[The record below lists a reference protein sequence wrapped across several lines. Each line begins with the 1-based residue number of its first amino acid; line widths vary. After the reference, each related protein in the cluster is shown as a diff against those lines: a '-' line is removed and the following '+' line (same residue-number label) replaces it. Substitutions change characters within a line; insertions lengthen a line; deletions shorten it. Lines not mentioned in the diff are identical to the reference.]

1 MKNCLQPWALPA
13 VAHCARR
20 PVDIHGTPVPGRAAA
35 LRHFHAN
42 QISLA
47 GKANHDSLQIQD
59 AAGVTRKFAFS
70 ETPVFQAVRWTLDTH
85 CGKQK
90 KTTHLDSLG
99 RLFSVYFTLMGR
111 FFSHF
116 SYSFDSR
123 RSRDKTL
130 SPKPARF

>member
-1 MKNCLQPWALPA
+1 MKNRLQLRSLPTE
-13 VAHCARR
+13 AHCVRR
-20 PVDIHGTPVPGRAAA
+20 PVEIRGKPIAGRAAA
-35 LRHFHAN
+35 IWHFHTI

-47 GKANHDSLQIQD
+47 GNANHDSLQIQD

-70 ETPVFQAVRWTLDTH
+70 KTPVFQAVRWTLDTH

-111 FFSHF
+111 FFQPF
-116 SYSFDSR
+116 Q
-123 RSRDKTL
+123 L
-130 SPKPARF
+130 